1 VNSETT
7 YLTDLAAVLWP
18 CGGLL
23 GPGDGALRRT
33 ARRNRGNQYLPVPN
47 AHNPRVILPAHN
59 RSAATRGITS
69 FAQGHSLRERLR
81 TLLLTGAFATG
92 IAPLL
97 LRDRLYVGAG
107 PGIEHALATALDREL
122 SIAIHVGPPRANRKP
137 VLLLLT
143 PGGRTIGY
151 AKVAINDLTS
161 RLVRAETRALRH
173 LAEARL
179 RDVTVPRLLYEGE
192 WNGHPLL
199 VQEALPVGDQTDR
212 PTRHQLL
219 RCVTQIVGLAR
230 VRERRLSA
238 SPYRRALDERI
249 AKLGARP
256 EAAPL
261 RAALHRL
268 PDVSL
273 PFGAWHG
280 DLTRWNIASTARRA
294 FVWDWERLAMDAPA
308 GFDAL
313 HYDLN
318 EAVQAGVHPGVHRW
332 LDSGSRLLR
341 DPLMAES
348 GLREHVV
355 STVMALYLI
364 DLATRYL
371 QDRQA
376 ESGGGFAAVDDWLLP
391 ALEGLQERAAHEATH
406 TTG

>member
-1 VNSETT
+1 MNSETT

-23 GPGDGALRRT
+23 GPGDGGVRRLV
-33 ARRNRGNQYLPVPN
+33 RQERGNQYLPVPS
-47 AHNPRVILPAHN
+47 ARSPRVILPAHD
-59 RSAATRGITS
+59 RSAALRGIASFCRGHS
-69 FAQGHSLRERLR
+69 FAERAR
-81 TLLLTGAFATG
+81 AALLTGAFATG
-92 IAPLL
+92 LAPLL

-107 PGIEHALATALDREL
+107 PGIEHALTSALDRRL
-122 SIAIHVGPPRANRKP
+122 AIAIHLGPPRANRKP

-151 AKVAINDLTS
+151 AKVAVNDLTS

-173 LAEARL
+173 LTDARL

-212 PTRHQLL
+212 PTRRQLL
-219 RCVTQIVGLAR
+219 RCVTQIVELTS
-230 VRERRLSA
+230 VRERRLA
-238 SPYRRALDERI
+238 DSPYRTSLEERI
-249 AKLGARP
+249 VALGSRP

-261 RAALHRL
+261 RAALRRL
-268 PDVSL
+268 PDVTI

-294 FVWDWERLAMDAPA
+294 FVWDWERLALDAPV

-318 EAVQAGVHPGVHRW
+318 ECVQAGVHPGVHRW

-341 DPLMAES
+341 DPLIAET
-348 GLREHVV
+348 GLRPHAV

-371 QDRQA
+371 HDRQD
-376 ESGGGFAAVDDWLLP
+376 ESGGHLASVDDWLLP
-391 ALEGLQERAAHEATH
+391 ALEGLQERATHEAAH
-406 TTG
+406 TG

>member
-1 VNSETT
+1 MNGETT

-23 GPGDGALRRT
+23 GPGDGGVRRLV
-33 ARRNRGNQYLPVPN
+33 RQERGNQYLPVPN
-47 AHNPRVILPAHN
+47 AHNPRVILPAHD
-59 RSAATRGITS
+59 RSAATRGIAS
-69 FAQGHSLRERLR
+69 FLQGHSFSERVR
-81 TLLLTGAFATG
+81 AALLTGAFATG
-92 IAPLL
+92 LAPLL

-107 PGIEHALATALDREL
+107 PGIEHALTSALDRKL
-122 SIAIHVGPPRANRKP
+122 AIAIHLGPPRANRKP

-151 AKVAINDLTS
+151 AKVAVNDLTS
-161 RLVRAETRALRH
+161 RLVRAETRALRR
-173 LAEARL
+173 LADSRL
-179 RDVTVPRLLYEGE
+179 PDVTVPRLLYEGE

-212 PTRHQLL
+212 PTRRQLL
-219 RCVTQIVGLAR
+219 RCVTQIVGLAG
-230 VRERRLSA
+230 VRELRLSD
-238 SPYRRALDERI
+238 SPYRITLERRI
-249 AKLGARP
+249 AALGTRP

-261 RAALHRL
+261 RAALRRL
-268 PDVSL
+268 PDVTL

-294 FVWDWERLAMDAPA
+294 FVWDWERLTMDAPA

-318 EAVQAGVHPGVHRW
+318 ECVQAGVHPGVHRW

-341 DPLMAES
+341 DPLVAET
-348 GLREHVV
+348 GLRPHAV

-371 QDRQA
+371 HDRQD
-376 ESGGGFAAVDDWLLP
+376 ESGGHLASVDDWLLP
-391 ALEGLQERAAHEATH
+391 ALEGLQERAAHEAAH
-406 TTG
+406 TG

>member
-1 VNSETT
+1 MRTETT

-23 GPGDGALRRT
+23 GPGDGSVLRM
-33 ARRNRGNQYLPVPN
+33 APRNRGNQYLPVPN
-47 AHNPRVILPAHN
+47 AHNPRVILPADN
-59 RSAATRGITS
+59 RSVATRGITS
-69 FAQGHSLRERLR
+69 FAQGHSLKERLR
-81 TLLLTGAFATG
+81 TLVLAGAFATG
-92 IAPLL
+92 VAPLL

-107 PGIEHALATALDREL
+107 PGIEHALTAALDREL
-122 SIAIHVGPPRANRKP
+122 AIAIHVGPPRANRKP

-143 PGGRTIGY
+143 PGGRTLGY
-151 AKVAINDLTS
+151 AKVAINELTG

-173 LAEARL
+173 LAEKPM
-179 RDVTVPRLLYEGE
+179 RDVTVPRLLYDGE
-192 WNGHPLL
+192 WNGQPLL

-212 PTRHQLL
+212 PTRRQLL
-219 RCVTQIVGLAR
+219 RCVTQIVSLAPI
-230 VRERRLSA
+230 RERRLSA
-238 SPYRRALDERI
+238 SPYRRSLDERI
-249 AKLGARP
+249 AKLGSRP
-256 EAAPL
+256 EVAPL

-268 PDVSL
+268 PDVLL

-280 DLTRWNIASTARRA
+280 DLTRWNIAGTARRA

-313 HYDLN
+313 HYNLN
-318 EAVQAGVHPGVHRW
+318 ECVQAGVHPGVHRW

-341 DPLMAES
+341 DPLMVEI
-348 GLREHVV
+348 GLRPHTV

-371 QDRQA
+371 HDRQA
-376 ESGGGFAAVDDWLLP
+376 ESGGHLAAVDDWLLP

-406 TTG
+406 TG

>member
-1 VNSETT
+1 MNSETT

-23 GPGDGALRRT
+23 GTGDGAVRRM
-33 ARRNRGNQYLPVPN
+33 AYRNRGHQYLPVPN

-92 IAPLL
+92 VAPLL
-97 LRDRLYVGAG
+97 LRDRLFVGAG
-107 PGIEHALATALDREL
+107 PGIEHALTTALDREL
-122 SIAIHVGPPRANRKP
+122 AIAIHVGPPRANRKP

-151 AKVAINDLTS
+151 AKVAVNDLTG
-161 RLVRAETRALRH
+161 RLVRAETRALRR
-173 LAEARL
+173 LSQARL
-179 RDVTVPRLLYEGE
+179 RDVTVPRLLYDGE
-192 WNGHPLL
+192 WNGQPLL
-199 VQEALPVGDQTDR
+199 VQEALPVGHQTDR

-219 RCVTQIVGLAR
+219 RCVTQIIALEP
-230 VRERRLSA
+230 VRERRLSE
-238 SPYRRALDERI
+238 SPYRRNLDERI
-249 AKLGARP
+249 ARLGARP

-294 FVWDWERLAMDAPA
+294 FVWDWERLTMDAPA

-318 EAVQAGVHPGVHRW
+318 ECVQAGVHPGVHRW

-341 DPLMAES
+341 DPLLAEC
-348 GLREHVV
+348 GLREHTV

-371 QDRQA
+371 HDRQA
-376 ESGGGFAAVDDWLLP
+376 ESGSDLAAVDDWLLP
-391 ALEGLQERAAHEATH
+391 ALDGLQERAAHEAAH
-406 TTG
+406 PV

>member
-1 VNSETT
+1 MNSETT

-23 GPGDGALRRT
+23 GPGDRGMRRRV
-33 ARRNRGNQYLPVPN
+33 RRDRGNQYLPVPS
-47 AHNPRVILPAHN
+47 AHNPRVILPAYN

-69 FAQGHSLRERLR
+69 FAQGHSLRERAR

-92 IAPLL
+92 MAPLL

-107 PGIEHALATALDREL
+107 PGIEHALTAALDRDL

-151 AKVAINDLTS
+151 AKVAVNDLTS

-173 LAEARL
+173 LAGSPL

-199 VQEALPVGDQTDR
+199 VQEALPVGEQTDR
-212 PTRHQLL
+212 PTRRQLL
-219 RCVTQIVGLAR
+219 RCVTQITAVAG
-230 VRERRLSA
+230 VRELRLST
-238 SPYRRALDERI
+238 SPYRHSLEERI
-249 AKLGARP
+249 VALGARP

-261 RAALHRL
+261 RAALRRL
-268 PDVSL
+268 PDVRV

-294 FVWDWERLAMDAPA
+294 FVWDWERLCLDAPA

-318 EAVQAGVHPGVHRW
+318 ECVQAGVHPGVHRW

-341 DPLMAES
+341 DPLMS
-348 GLREHVV
+348 GTGLRPHTV

-371 QDRQA
+371 HDRQA
-376 ESGGGFAAVDDWLLP
+376 ESGGRLAAVDDWLLP
-391 ALEGLQERAAHEATH
+391 ALEGLQERAAHEAA
-406 TTG
+406 GPA

>member
-1 VNSETT
+1 MNTETT

-23 GPGDGALRRT
+23 GPGDRDVRRM
-33 ARRNRGNQYLPVPN
+33 APRNRGNQYLPVPS
-47 AHNPRVILPAHN
+47 AHNPRVILPADN

-69 FAQGHSLRERLR
+69 FAQGHSWRERLR

-92 IAPLL
+92 VAPLL

-107 PGIEHALATALDREL
+107 PGIEHALGTALDREL

-151 AKVAINDLTS
+151 AKVAVNDLTAC
-161 RLVRAETRALRH
+161 LVRAETRALRH
-173 LAEARL
+173 LAESRL
-179 RDVTVPRLLYEGE
+179 PDVTVPRLLHAGE
-192 WNGHPLL
+192 WNGQPLL
-199 VQEALPVGDQTDR
+199 VQEALPVGEQTDR

-219 RCVTQIVGLAR
+219 RCVTQIVALAP
-230 VRERRLSA
+230 VRERELST
-238 SPYRRALDERI
+238 SPYRRCLEERI
-249 AKLGARP
+249 AKLGSRP
-256 EAAPL
+256 EVVPL
-261 RAALHRL
+261 RTALHRL

-280 DLTRWNIASTARRA
+280 DLTRWNLAGTARRA

-318 EAVQAGVHPGVHRW
+318 ECVQAGVRPGVHRW
-332 LDSGSRLLR
+332 LDSGARLLR
-341 DPLMAES
+341 DPLMSEL
-348 GLREHVV
+348 GLRPHTV

-376 ESGGGFAAVDDWLLP
+376 ESGGHLAAIDDWLLP
-391 ALEGLQERAAHEATH
+391 ALEGLGERATHESAHPH
-406 TTG
+406 